1 MLQTADIISEN
12 NQLTTLGEYY
22 ASYNTNN
29 NLSNYKKKIDD
40 TTIFPNPS
48 KNIIYIDANSSRSFK
63 ARIFDLNGRIL
74 MKKIVKTQINIS
86 ELKTGLYLIELS
98 NEINK
103 TTHKL
108 IVNK

>member
-1 MLQTADIISEN
+1 ME
-12 NQLTTLGEYY
+12 
-22 ASYNTNN
+22 
-29 NLSNYKKKIDD
+29 
-40 TTIFPNPS
+40 
-48 KNIIYIDANSSRSFK
+48 
-63 ARIFDLNGRIL
+63 
-74 MKKIVKTQINIS
+74 KIVKTQINIS